1 MKETVKNL
9 LVVCAVSLL
18 VAATA
23 QAAAISVTNG
33 DFETDANNST
43 TITGWTEV
51 SGDTRTFRTGSPQTG
66 IVIYVVGGD
75 NTAFTVQ
82 NDLGTAIEA
91 SKTYT
96 ISYDYGNADSTAP
109 LTGTWTVEFG
119 TLNGGTFTALATDTN
134 TVYKTNGNHL
144 NFGSGDEVADSF
156 QYVSGTSVSGD
167 NLAIRASVDGGIEW
181 MGFDNFT
188 VDVVPEPATMS
199 LLGIGGL
206 LALVRRRRK

>member
-1 MKETVKNL
+1 MKYASKML
-9 LVVCAVSLL
+9 AMLCVSLL

-23 QAAAISVTNG
+23 QAAAIAVPNG
-33 DFETDANNST
+33 DFESDASGST
-43 TITGWTEV
+43 NVTSWTEPV
-51 SGDTRTFRTGSPQTG
+51 GDIGVWL
-66 IVIYVVGGD
+66 IGGD
-75 NTAFTVQ
+75 NYMGNYNTQYGSYTAE

-96 ISYDYGNADSTAP
+96 ISYEYGNGHTQTSPASA
-109 LTGTWTVEFG
+109 TWTVEFG

-134 TVYKTNGNHL
+134 TET
-144 NFGSGDEVADSF
+144 
-156 QYVSGTSVSGD
+156 VSGTSHHFSIGNETATSFQFTTSGSVSGD
-167 NLAIRASVDGGIEW
+167 NLAIRASADGGAGW
-181 MGFDNFT
+181 MAFDNFT

>member
-33 DFETDANNST
+33 DFETDAYGST
-43 TITGWTEV
+43 NITGWTEPV
-51 SGDTRTFRTGSPQTG
+51 GDARTFGTGTPQTG
-66 IVIYVVGGD
+66 IVIHLNND
-75 NTAFTVQ
+75 KAAFTVQ

-134 TVYKTNGNHL
+134 TVQKTNGNHL